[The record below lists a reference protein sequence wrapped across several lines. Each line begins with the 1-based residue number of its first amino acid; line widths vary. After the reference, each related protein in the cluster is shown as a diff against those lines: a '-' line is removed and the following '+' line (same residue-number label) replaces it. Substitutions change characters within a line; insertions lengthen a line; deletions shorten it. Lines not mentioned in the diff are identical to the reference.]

1 MNFLRKLLLLVPLLS
16 ALVAAGPASAQQD
29 PQVTG
34 FDLEQVEQLTPGT
47 ELNFILYGTPRA
59 RAALSI
65 EGAQRDLVLVESQ
78 PGVYRGVYTISRR
91 DRLLPGSAVTAN
103 LRSGNRVASAVLD
116 EPLQAGWNPPAPVDA
131 MPRIDRLD
139 FLPMAANA
147 NPPGLQMVLFGTPG
161 GRATA
166 RIAGAPGRVVLQEG
180 RPGEYRGTYQLRP
193 DERLNMGTEVVANLR
208 SDDDRRVS
216 TTFTLPVAA
225 NGAFARDMRDTRDIR
240 PVAGGWC
247 AECGVVA
254 AINRLEVTGDGNY
267 VGAVAGGVLGAVLG
281 SQVGKGDG
289 RTAAQIAGAL
299 GGALAGREI
308 QRRRSNKTEHY
319 EVLVDMRN
327 GGQQTVTFDNPPE
340 LAVGDRVRL
349 TNGGLVRDR

>member
-193 DERLNMGTEVVANLR
+193 DERLNTGTEVVANLR